1 MVRLSSW
8 NLYMKFVMANF
19 AIVQVDKDENLGYIF
34 FSCFY
39 EDYDAL
45 EILYLMANFAIVRV
59 NKEEIGDFFF
69 LVSMKFQ
76 IVNEYL
82 VNLIVWDLNFS
93 KRGGIQV
100 VFRRFSSSP

>member
-1 MVRLSSW
+1 M
-8 NLYMKFVMANF
+8 
-19 AIVQVDKDENLGYIF
+19 GYIF

-45 EILYLMANFAIVRV
+45 EIMYLMANFAIVRV

>member
-1 MVRLSSW
+1 
-8 NLYMKFVMANF
+8 MKFVMANF

-45 EILYLMANFAIVRV
+45 EILYLMANFAIVQV
-59 NKEEIGDFFF
+59 NKEEIGDGFFF
-69 LVSMKFQ
+69 LVSIKFQ

-82 VNLIVWDLNFS
+82 VNLIVCDLNFS

>member
-19 AIVQVDKDENLGYIF
+19 AIVQVDKDENLGYIL

-69 LVSMKFQ
+69 SCFNSVSDCEWISCKSDCLGLEF
-76 IVNEYL
+76 
-82 VNLIVWDLNFS
+82 FK
-93 KRGGIQV
+93 KRWNPSG
-100 VFRRFSSSP
+100 F